1 MQSNHHGGVWA
12 TWIAFAAL
20 MMITL
25 GIFDVFGG
33 VAALFSDD
41 YFAVREDGLLV
52 HNYKA
57 IGVVHL
63 CFGVLQAAV
72 GWGLIVHRPWA
83 RGAAIVI
90 AIANAAV
97 HVAFLNAQPILA
109 LVMISVDLLV
119 VYALTVRWAD
129 IKRAG
134 M

>member
-1 MQSNHHGGVWA
+1 MERSTHGDAWA
-12 TWIAFAAL
+12 SWIAFAGL
-20 MMITL
+20 MLITL
-25 GIFDVFGG
+25 GIFDVLGG
-33 VAALFSDD
+33 VAALFSDQ
-41 YFAVREDGLLV
+41 YFAVSKDGLLI
-52 HNYKA
+52 HNYKVV
-57 IGVVHL
+57 GVVHL
-63 CFGVLQAAV
+63 CFGVLLAAV